1 MWRCFL
7 HVALVLSLFAGLA
20 AAAPPPDVKLPPGTR
35 MIDGELVSTRG
46 LRDTTDFLAK
56 ELDRRGIAV
65 TQIGPTR
72 MRGVELVRFVSQL
85 PATPWLA
92 IHVMRTNGKTVI
104 FFVPHAGP

>member
-1 MWRCFL
+1 MHRRFRA
-7 HVALVLSLFAGLA
+7 VALVLMLFGGLA
-20 AAAPPPDVKLPPGTR
+20 AADPDVELPPGTR
-35 MIDGELVSTRG
+35 KDGTGQLVSTRG

-72 MRGVELVRFVSQL
+72 TRGVELVRFISQV
-85 PATPWLA
+85 PATTWLA

-104 FFVPHAGP
+104 FFVPRAAS